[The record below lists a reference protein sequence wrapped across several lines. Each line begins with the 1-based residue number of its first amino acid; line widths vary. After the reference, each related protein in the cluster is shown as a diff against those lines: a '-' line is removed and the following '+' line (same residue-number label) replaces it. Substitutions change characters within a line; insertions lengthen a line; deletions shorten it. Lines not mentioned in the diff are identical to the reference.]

1 VDGFFAFMASRNGR
15 ITRIVVGAILLIVGL
30 SIGFASGSVIG
41 GIITV
46 IGLGPLIAG
55 TFDICLFAPF
65 AGKPLKGPELRE
77 SLGGPK

>member
-1 VDGFFAFMASRNGR
+1 MDGFFAFVASRNGR
-15 ITRIVVGAILLIVGL
+15 ITRIVVGAILLIIGL
-30 SIGFASGSVIG
+30 AIGFDSGSLVGWIL
-41 GIITV
+41 TV

-65 AGKPLKGPELRE
+65 AGKPLKGPELRD